1 MEIVGIIVAQVIIL
15 IIMLCI
21 QNNYPLASKGQM
33 TAGVG
38 LEIMVVIPLLFL
50 ADNEKNIWIWVLC
63 LVPVI
68 IGGVL
73 FNRGLSLSKNIK
85 QDA

>member
-21 QNNYPLASKGQM
+21 QNNYPLIRKGHL
-33 TAGVG
+33 TAGFG
-38 LEIMVVIPLLFL
+38 LEVTVVIPLLLL
-50 ADNEKNIWIWVLC
+50 ADNENNIWVWLLC

-85 QDA
+85 QDS